1 MALISY
7 IRGSVVM
14 MIFNIALLYV
24 YILFNE
30 AVKLSEVVVM
40 AAVSSGS

>member
-1 MALISY
+1 
-7 IRGSVVM
+7 

-30 AVKLSEVVVM
+30 AVKLSEVIVM
-40 AAVSSGS
+40 AAVSSGGN